1 MLRRLLPAVTRSA
14 CLHAKSPVS
23 RPFVTSS
30 SILSPINSTRLS
42 FPKATSRKMSAPEQA
57 GSAENLRPDPVTGE
71 MISKSELKRREKQRA
86 KEAAKAEKK
95 AAAPAPAAG
104 EKKEKNEK
112 DNEEELDA
120 GVSARHL
127 QLYATS
133 DRLFSPTFT
142 VCSNTMRSDARR
154 SWPCENPRLRTLTR
168 ISSMSP
174 SLCPTTSKSLARK
187 ALSRTESDLTV
198 PS

>member
-1 MLRRLLPAVTRSA
+1 MLRRFLPAVTRPA
-14 CLHAKSPVS
+14 CFYLKTPAS

-30 SILSPINSTRLS
+30 SVLIPLNSTKLS
-42 FPKATSRKMSAPEQA
+42 ALKTPPRKMSEQA

-104 EKKEKNEK
+104 EKKDKNEK

-120 GVSARHL
+120 GVSACYL
-127 QLYATS
+127 QLS
-133 DRLFSPTFT
+133 EWDIIFSLST
-142 VCSNTMRSDARR
+142 VCSNTMHSDARR
-154 SWPCENPRLRTLTR
+154 SSRCESRRTPTHTR
-168 ISSMSP
+168 TSSTSP
-174 SLCPTTSKSLARK
+174 SLSPTTSRNSARRASSRMESVLT
-187 ALSRTESDLTV
+187 ALQ
-198 PS
+198 